1 MLIVCPSCATAF
13 KVTKSVLGDAGRQV
27 RCAQCRTVWLAT
39 PESAIEEPALAPAG
53 AAAAEAGGAPRDQV
67 DDDADWGAA
76 FAEEAGSKGDGQGG
90 EKSDDKG
97 GTGDAGK
104 ADADPF
110 AETAMPQAAS
120 PSLQPDA
127 EVPALPA
134 RVMEPDDPPPAS
146 RGGRGTPAPE
156 PARRRLRPSLPR
168 PRGQSIR
175 VSPPMFILLVG
186 SAIIASLLFG
196 REHVVRTVP
205 DSAGLYES
213 IGLPVNLR
221 GVEFRDVKGA
231 NEIVDG
237 VVVLV
242 VEGQLVNISGQ
253 SVELPRLRLAV
264 RDARGKEIYTWTAT
278 PPTARLG
285 PGGSAP
291 FRSRLASPP
300 PDGASVEVRFFTR
313 LDAAG
318 R

>member
-13 KVTKSVLGDAGRQV
+13 KVTRSVLGESGRQV

-39 PESAIEEPALAPAG
+39 PESAIEEPAMASAG
-53 AAAAEAGGAPRDQV
+53 AAGAPTGAPQQDQTT
-67 DDDADWGAA
+67 DDADWGAA
-76 FAEEAGSKGDGQGG
+76 FAEEAGNKAEPKPAAG
-90 EKSDDKG
+90 E
-97 GTGDAGK
+97 
-104 ADADPF
+104 DADLF
-110 AETAMPQAAS
+110 AEPPVPEAAS

-127 EVPALPA
+127 EVPPLPPRAKAPDDDVPA
-134 RVMEPDDPPPAS
+134 RRV
-146 RGGRGTPAPE
+146 GREATAPE
-156 PARRRLRPSLPR
+156 PARRRLRVPFSR
-168 PRGQSIR
+168 PRAQAFK
-175 VSPPMFILLVG
+175 VSPPIFILVVG
-186 SAIIASLLFG
+186 AAILGTLLFG

-221 GVEFRDVKGA
+221 GVEFREVKGA

-242 VEGQLVNISGQ
+242 VEGRLVNITGQ
-253 SVELPRLRLAV
+253 AVELPRLRLAV
-264 RDARGKEIYTWTAT
+264 RDAGGKEIYTWTAT
-278 PPTARLG
+278 PPTQRLE
-285 PGGSAP
+285 PGGSVP

-300 PDGASVEVRFFTR
+300 PDGTSVEVRFFTR

>member
-39 PESAIEEPALAPAG
+39 PESAIEEPAMAPAG
-53 AAAAEAGGAPRDQV
+53 AAAAGAASAPQDQV

-76 FAEEAGSKGDGQGG
+76 FAEEAESKGDGKGDDNGG
-90 EKSDDKG
+90 NR
-97 GTGDAGK
+97 DAGNT
-104 ADADPF
+104 DADLF

-120 PSLQPDA
+120 PSLQPDS

-134 RVMEPDDPPPAS
+134 RARNPDDEPPVRS
-146 RGGRGTPAPE
+146 GGRGSSTPE
-156 PARRRLRPSLPR
+156 PTRRRLRPTFTR

-186 SAIIASLLFG
+186 SAILASLLFG

-205 DSAGLYES
+205 DSAGVYES

-253 SVELPRLRLAV
+253 SVDLPRLRLAV
-264 RDARGKEIYTWTAT
+264 RDAGGKEIYTWTAT

-285 PGGSAP
+285 PGGSSP

>member
-13 KVTKSVLGDAGRQV
+13 KVTTSVLGETGRQV

-39 PESAIEEPALAPAG
+39 PESAIEEPAMASAG
-53 AAAAEAGGAPRDQV
+53 AGGATTGTAPQDQAE
-67 DDDADWGAA
+67 DDADWGAA
-76 FAEEAGSKGDGQGG
+76 FAEEAESKSESKPPAG
-90 EKSDDKG
+90 EDQDL
-97 GTGDAGK
+97 
-104 ADADPF
+104 F
-110 AETAMPQAAS
+110 AEPPVPAAAS
-120 PSLQPDA
+120 PSLQPDTD
-127 EVPALPA
+127 VPAMPPRA
-134 RVMEPDDPPPAS
+134 KEPDDPPVR
-146 RGGRGTPAPE
+146 RGGRETATSE
-156 PARRRLRPSLPR
+156 PARRRLRTPFSR
-168 PRGQSIR
+168 ERAQAFK
-175 VSPPMFILLVG
+175 VSPPIFILVVG
-186 SAIIASLLFG
+186 AAILGTLLFG

-242 VEGQLVNISGQ
+242 VEGRLVNITGQ
-253 SVELPRLRLAV
+253 AVDLPRLRLAV
-264 RDARGKEIYTWTAT
+264 RDAGGKEIYTWTAT
-278 PPTARLG
+278 PPTARLEA
-285 PGGSAP
+285 GGTAP

-300 PDGASVEVRFFTR
+300 PDGTSVEVRFFTR

>member
-13 KVTKSVLGDAGRQV
+13 KVTRSVLGETGRQV

-39 PESAIEEPALAPAG
+39 PESATEEPVMASAG
-53 AAAAEAGGAPRDQV
+53 ANEFAGRNPPQPQDKAG

-76 FAEEAGSKGDGQGG
+76 FAEEA
-90 EKSDDKG
+90 E
-97 GTGDAGK
+97 TK
-104 ADADPF
+104 ADSKPAAGEDADLF
-110 AETAMPQAAS
+110 AEPPVPEAAS
-120 PSLQPDA
+120 PSLQPDT
-127 EVPALPA
+127 EVPPLPPRA
-134 RVMEPDDPPPAS
+134 KEPDEDGPPR
-146 RGGRGTPAPE
+146 RGGRDASQPE
-156 PARRRLRPSLPR
+156 PGRRRLRPVFSR
-168 PRGQSIR
+168 PRAQSFK
-175 VSPPMFILLVG
+175 VSPPIFILVVG
-186 SAIIASLLFG
+186 AAILATLLFG

-205 DSAGLYES
+205 DSASLYES

-242 VEGQLVNISGQ
+242 VEGQLVNITAKA
-253 SVELPRLRLAV
+253 VDLPRLRLAV
-264 RDARGKEIYTWTAT
+264 RDAGGKEIYTWTAT
-278 PPTARLG
+278 PPTPRLE
-285 PGGSAP
+285 PGGSAA

-300 PDGASVEVRFFTR
+300 PDGTSVEVRFFTR

>member
-13 KVTKSVLGDAGRQV
+13 KVTRSVLGESGRQV

-39 PESAIEEPALAPAG
+39 PESAIEEPAMAPAG
-53 AAAAEAGGAPRDQV
+53 AAASGGGSAPQDQAA
-67 DDDADWGAA
+67 DDADWGAA
-76 FAEEAGSKGDGQGG
+76 FAEEA
-90 EKSDDKG
+90 EN
-97 GTGDAGK
+97 K
-104 ADADPF
+104 ADAKPAAGEDADLF
-110 AETAMPQAAS
+110 AEPPVPEAAS

-127 EVPALPA
+127 EVPPLPPRA
-134 RVMEPDDPPPAS
+134 KEPDDEGPAR
-146 RGGRGTPAPE
+146 RGGREAATSE
-156 PARRRLRPSLPR
+156 PARRRLRAHFGR
-168 PRGQSIR
+168 PRAQAFK
-175 VSPPMFILLVG
+175 VSPPIFILVVG
-186 SAIIASLLFG
+186 AAILGTLLFG

-242 VEGQLVNISGQ
+242 VEGRLVNITGQ
-253 SVELPRLRLAV
+253 AVELPRLRLAV
-264 RDARGKEIYTWTAT
+264 RDAGGKEIYTWTAT
-278 PPTARLG
+278 PPTQRLE
-285 PGGSAP
+285 PGGRAP

-300 PDGASVEVRFFTR
+300 PDGTSVEVRFFTR